1 VKKILT
7 TGFILLTFL
16 NASAQTWETF
26 YDSSE
31 MVWSNDWN
39 KTISFLKR
47 AEREA
52 FVNLGPQ
59 HETYSSI
66 VNDLAVAYWSINDID
81 NAVIIINNSIE
92 RQRTLHSLKH
102 NFEIISTIEKLA
114 ELCFGYGQPEK
125 SEMYYRT
132 IVFNKYAVNESLV
145 YFSSAYK
152 LIELYELENKPDS
165 ALTVWSYVTQ
175 HRGEDLKNNLQ
186 WLETRVRLLHHAGYS
201 QHAMKCAVDLKNQ
214 MRSAKHDTLQC
225 LRLANFIASI
235 MLANDKAETAEALLK
250 ETYLSVKGEKR
261 LSENPQFWELQK
273 NLAQSFASQK
283 KYRQSKTLYLK
294 MLEIC
299 EHAYGEQS
307 FPYLETKFG
316 LADIYHA
323 EGKSRKA
330 IAVYENLL
338 PDFKNYISESD
349 ARFVM
354 LLNNLAEAYKNN
366 QQPHHAY
373 VYLRWAYEI
382 LKSETLDKTDLA
394 VNVNTNLAEIYA
406 YKGDN
411 ISAEQHLKE
420 ALALKTGGIK

>member
-7 TGFILLTFL
+7 TGFALLTFL
-16 NASAQTWETF
+16 NTLAQTWETF

-66 VNDLAVAYWSINDID
+66 VNDLAVAYWSVNDIE

-92 RQRTLHSLKH
+92 RQRALHSLKH
-102 NFEIISTIEKLA
+102 NSEIISTVEKLA
-114 ELCFGYGQPEK
+114 ELCFGYGQPEI

-132 IVFNKYAVNESLV
+132 IVFNKYAVNESLA

-165 ALTVWSYVTQ
+165 ALTVWTYVTQ
-175 HRGEDLKNNLQ
+175 HRGDDLKNNLL
-186 WLETRVRLLHHAGYS
+186 WLETRVRLLHNAGYS
-201 QHAMKCAVDLKNQ
+201 QHAIACALELKNQ
-214 MRSAKHDTLQC
+214 MRSEKHDTSQY
-225 LRLANFIASI
+225 LRLTNFIAGI
-235 MLANDKAETAEALLK
+235 LLANDKAETAEELLK
-250 ETYLSVKGEKR
+250 ETYLSVKAEKE
-261 LSENPQFWELQK
+261 LLENSQFWELQK
-273 NLAQSFASQK
+273 NLAQSFAFRK
-283 KYRQSKTLYLK
+283 KYNQSKTLYLK
-294 MLEIC
+294 MLERC
-299 EHAYGEQS
+299 ETTYGELS
-307 FPYLETKFG
+307 LPYLETKFG

-323 EGKSRKA
+323 EGKPRKA

-338 PDFKNYISESD
+338 PDFKNCISESD

-382 LKSETLDKTDLA
+382 LKSEMLNKTELA

-420 ALALKTGGIK
+420 ALALKAGGIK